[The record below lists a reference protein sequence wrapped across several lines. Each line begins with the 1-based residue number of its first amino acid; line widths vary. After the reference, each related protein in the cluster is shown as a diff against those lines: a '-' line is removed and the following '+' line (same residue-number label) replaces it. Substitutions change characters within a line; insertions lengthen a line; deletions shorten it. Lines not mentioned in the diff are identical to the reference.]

1 MCHSLLSPLNTKY
14 DGTMAEHTSSDG
26 DMNVFRP
33 PLVRSTAAL
42 DRALFSKTFN
52 LAAARVN
59 DPKNIAK
66 YRKALTSSRDILHA
80 ERLTPIVQDPGA
92 SAAEKGRK
100 CLLLQPR
107 VSASGF

>member
-1 MCHSLLSPLNTKY
+1 
-14 DGTMAEHTSSDG
+14 MAEHTSSDG

-92 SAAEKGRK
+92 SPRRRQKMPAVAAPSVGIRFLRVTP
-100 CLLLQPR
+100 LLVFLD
-107 VSASGF
+107 